1 MNSPSFSGVVVKLVI
16 TSACHA
22 EERGFKSRSSRHF
35 ITTYAGSSLPH
46 SSSVE
51 GQQQKGVCLR
61 PVRRGFES
69 RNRNALNAIRN
80 G

>member
-1 MNSPSFSGVVVKLVI
+1 
-16 TSACHA
+16 
-22 EERGFKSRSSRHF
+22 
-35 ITTYAGSSLPH
+35 
-46 SSSVE
+46 
-51 GQQQKGVCLR
+51 VCLR